1 MGLQTVKHDLASEQQ
16 NMSGTLSLPP
26 GLFLEHEVPLNRGDG
41 NLIQIPPGGA
51 LQKCALF

>member
-1 MGLQTVKHDLASEQQ
+1 MGLQTVKHELASERQ
-16 NMSGTLSLPP
+16 NMRGTLSLPP
-26 GLFLEHEVPLNRGDG
+26 GLFLDHEVPLNRGDG